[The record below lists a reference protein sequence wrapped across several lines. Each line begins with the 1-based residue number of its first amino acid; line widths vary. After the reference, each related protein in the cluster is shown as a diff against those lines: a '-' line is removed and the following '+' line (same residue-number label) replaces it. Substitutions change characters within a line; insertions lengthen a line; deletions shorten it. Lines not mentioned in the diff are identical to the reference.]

1 MALFL
6 ADPAGISFAEEL
18 HAKSDAYDQQEGC
31 WDREPAADTLHCSRR
46 RSQIIHFWQK
56 NV

>member
-6 ADPAGISFAEEL
+6 ADPAAISFAEEL

-31 WDREPAADTLHCSRR
+31 WDREPAADMLHCSKR
-46 RSQIIHFWQK
+46 RSQIINFWQK